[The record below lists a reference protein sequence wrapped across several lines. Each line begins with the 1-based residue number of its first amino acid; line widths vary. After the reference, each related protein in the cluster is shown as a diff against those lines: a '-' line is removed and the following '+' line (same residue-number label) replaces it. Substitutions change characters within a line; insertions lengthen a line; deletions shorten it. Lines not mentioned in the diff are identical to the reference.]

1 MSQGNSTGKS
11 EAKQD
16 VGEKQDRLEE
26 APLPSKELLAQTD
39 KAQVNFTP
47 DSEDTQTYKYY
58 PDDPESTWNR
68 FRFQAKGDSQ
78 YFDPCEESSKL
89 SMKCLELNNYDRDLC
104 HEYFDAYREC
114 KKQWLESR
122 RRDKSQWSWDRP
134 GQPST
139 SSSSSSSSSSSTDT
153 DTSSCVVM

>member
-1 MSQGNSTGKS
+1 MSET
-11 EAKQD
+11 QD
-16 VGEKQDRLEE
+16 KGDNPSSNAATPQDSN
-26 APLPSKELLAQTD
+26 PPQKELLAQTD
-39 KAQVNFTP
+39 KTRVNFTP
-47 DSEDTQTYKYY
+47 DSQDTESYKYY

-114 KKQWLESR
+114 KKQWLQSR

-134 GQPST
+134 GSSSADNASASAGGSDAG
-139 SSSSSSSSSSSTDT
+139 SSSSCT
-153 DTSSCVVM
+153 VM